1 MGNHG
6 SMTVPEDIVKIVLHR
21 TKIIREEMVLLMR
34 NDDGFKKKKKM
45 RNDER
50 DKIQK
55 LQS

>member
-1 MGNHG
+1 
-6 SMTVPEDIVKIVLHR
+6 MTVPEDIIKMVLHR

-34 NDDGFKKKKKM
+34 ND
-45 RNDER
+45 ER

>member
-34 NDDGFKKKKKM
+34 NDDDGFKKKKK
-45 RNDER
+45 
-50 DKIQK
+50 K
-55 LQS
+55 